1 MALRERLEGMPVEK
15 LEEMKAGMEQ
25 EVADNDMMLAEAETA
40 APQGDFSAAKL
51 NTMVGALNAVL
62 EQMPQV
68 PEYPEFSEDIEVFP
82 QEFVDAIEMVNQ
94 VASDVGLDD
103 MVIDITVI
111 GDDKDLT
118 AAAGQLK
125 ALASSREFKQ
135 MLKQM
140 PGKTDLAAPVEEAP
154 PAGPPE
160 EEIDN
165 MMMMRM

>member
-15 LEEMKAGMEQ
+15 LQEMATGMEQ
-25 EVADNDMMLAEAETA
+25 EVVDNEAIIAEGQVALPE
-40 APQGDFSAAKL
+40 GDFSAGKL
-51 NTMVGALNAVL
+51 NMMVGALNEVL
-62 EQMPQV
+62 GQMPEV
-68 PEYPEFSEDIEVFP
+68 PEYPEFQEDIEVFP

-94 VASDVGLDD
+94 VASDVGLDEV
-103 MVIDITVI
+103 VIEVGVI
-111 GDDKDLT
+111 GDDTDLT

-125 ALASSREFKQ
+125 ALATSREFKQ

-160 EEIDN
+160 EEIETL
-165 MMMMRM
+165 MMSRM

>member
-1 MALRERLEGMPVEK
+1 MKQLMESWRRFVKLHEAVNPATIKKIQDAISQAGGESYITGGAVRDGLMP
-15 LEEMKAGMEQ
+15 
-25 EVADNDMMLAEAETA
+25 D
-40 APQGDFSAAKL
+40 
-51 NTMVGALNAVL
+51 
-62 EQMPQV
+62 V
-68 PEYPEFSEDIEVFP
+68 PEYPSFEEDITVFP
-82 QEFVDAIEMVNQ
+82 GEFVDAIEMVNQ

-154 PAGPPE
+154 PAGPADE
-160 EEIDN
+160 EMDN

>member
-25 EVADNDMMLAEAETA
+25 EVADNDMMMAEAETA
-40 APQGDFSAAKL
+40 APQGDFSAGKL

-68 PEYPEFSEDIEVFP
+68 PEYPEFAEDIEVFP

-118 AAAGQLK
+118 GAAGQLK

-140 PGKTDLAAPVEEAP
+140 PGQTDLAAPVEEAP
-154 PAGPPE
+154 PAGPADE
-160 EEIDN
+160 EMDN